1 MTSATA
7 KWTKTLHSTMVWEW
21 YLQESDLLAL
31 TGDLSTL
38 PGPVADARAQKA
50 AVVWVKRTLDKEPS
64 HNRWWRSKTNI
75 GWLDKLLTVARLK
88 ELANTRIVKVGKK
101 SGLRY
106 DIAGLGQTFYG
117 RKILKGLGFS
127 RQRTRAT
134 KEEFARIQ
142 QACAKIKLRL
152 PETVEPTTTER
163 FFNPPPQAEATP

>member
-1 MTSATA
+1 MTSATE
-7 KWTKTLHSTMVWEW
+7 KWTQTLHATMFGSWHI
-21 YLQESDLLAL
+21 QESDLLAL
-31 TGDLSTL
+31 TGDLSAL

-50 AVVWVKRTLDKEPS
+50 ALIWVKKTLDKDPT
-64 HNRWWRSKTNI
+64 HNRWWRDKTNI
-75 GWLDKLLTVARLK
+75 GWLDKLLTMARLK
-88 ELANTRIVKVGKK
+88 ELASTRIIKIGRK

-117 RKILKGLGFS
+117 RKILRGLGFS

-152 PETVEPTTTER
+152 PETVEPTTTEK
-163 FFNPPPQAEATP
+163 FFDPPPQAEATS